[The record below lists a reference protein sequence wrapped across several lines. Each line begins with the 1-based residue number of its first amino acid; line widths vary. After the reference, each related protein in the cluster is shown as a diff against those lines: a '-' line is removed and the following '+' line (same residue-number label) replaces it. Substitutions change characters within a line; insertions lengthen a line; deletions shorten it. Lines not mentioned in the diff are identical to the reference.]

1 MQRGEI
7 VVSSAGKDKGVW
19 MVVSH
24 SDESGVYV
32 INGRE
37 HPVDKPKRKN
47 LRHLDR
53 LSLTVTESD
62 METNRS
68 LRRALAKAMPEQ
80 K

>member
-7 VVSSAGKDKGVW
+7 VVSSAGKDKGLL

-24 SDESGVYV
+24 RDDSGVYV

-37 HPVDKPKRKN
+37 HPTDKPKRKN
-47 LRHLDR
+47 PRHLKS

-62 METNRS
+62 METNRT
-68 LRRALAKAMPEQ
+68 LRRALTKVAPEQ